1 MERRSFIK
9 AGLVLATTGTA
20 ASVFKPAGAA
30 EKIYNGG
37 KLWRAKE
44 TLPPTPADPTKKMYL
59 NQREYELVTAI
70 FDRLIPADE
79 LSISASQAGC
89 VVFIDNQLAGSYGK
103 ASWRY
108 NTGPFEKGTDSQGNQ
123 SPLTP
128 AEIYRHGLSEL
139 DTHCKSLTGKSFTD
153 LDDAAKDH
161 YLEQMEANNF
171 SYTSISGKELF
182 SQFLTNVQEGFL
194 ADPVYGGN
202 RNMVG
207 WRMIGFPGARYDYR
221 DYAPL
226 KGQKLN
232 IEPISI
238 IQLLKA

>member
-1 MERRSFIK
+1 MERRHFIK
-9 AGLVLATTGTA
+9 AGLVLAATGTA

-30 EKIYNGG
+30 DNVLKGG

-44 TLPPTPADPTKKMYL
+44 TPPPTPADPSKRLFLT
-59 NQREYELVTAI
+59 QRESELVSAI

-89 VVFIDNQLAGSYGK
+89 VVFLDNQLAGPYGK
-103 ASWRY
+103 GSWRY
-108 NTGPFEKGTDSQGNQ
+108 SAGPFEKGSAAQGNQ

-128 AEIYRHGLSEL
+128 AEIYRTGLADIDS
-139 DTHCKSLTGKSFTD
+139 HCQKLFGKLFTD
-153 LDDAAKDH
+153 LDEHAQDS
-161 YLEQMEANNF
+161 YLEKMEADQFN
-171 SYTSISGKELF
+171 YPSIAARDLF
-182 SQFLTNVQEGFL
+182 NQFLANVQEGFL
-194 ADPVYGGN
+194 ADPIYGGN

-207 WRMIGFPGARYDYR
+207 WKMIGFPGARYDYR
-221 DYAPL
+221 DYAQL

-238 IQLLKA
+238 IDLLKA